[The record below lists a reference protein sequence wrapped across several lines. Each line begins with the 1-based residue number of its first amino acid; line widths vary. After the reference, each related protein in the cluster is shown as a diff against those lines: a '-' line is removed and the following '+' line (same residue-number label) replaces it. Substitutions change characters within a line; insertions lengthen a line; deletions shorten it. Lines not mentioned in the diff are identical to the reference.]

1 MIIILGDLLADYSLR
16 VPIISSHPKD
26 LHEVSYLELGP
37 GGATNVAIMAARF
50 GLEVGCMGEVGDDL
64 FGQVVI
70 DGLNREGIDTSNI
83 VVTAGAR
90 TPVANVLVDDRG
102 EPAYLGYPGSLELE
116 HVPATWHQSLQQAEA
131 LFVDGWAEHGGAPGL
146 ILESID
152 LARTAGVPIFFDP
165 GPGNPRVD
173 NSWHRE
179 ALATATVLMA
189 TEEEAIRLTG
199 EPNPVDSARA
209 LLELGPQLVI
219 VKRGPVGCLL
229 LTESS
234 LKIMVGFPVTLRDT
248 TGAGDGFAGAVI
260 YGYLRGLDLA
270 SLGDLANA
278 TGAAKVAKLGTGHNM
293 PTIEEINVILE
304 RFDRGSVR
312 LGYPN
317 RGTA

>member
-1 MIIILGDLLADYSLR
+1 M
-16 VPIISSHPKD
+16 V
-26 LHEVSYLELGP
+26 
-37 GGATNVAIMAARF
+37 
-50 GLEVGCMGEVGDDL
+50 
-64 FGQVVI
+64 
-70 DGLNREGIDTSNI
+70 
-83 VVTAGAR
+83 
-90 TPVANVLVDDRG
+90 
-102 EPAYLGYPGSLELE
+102 
-116 HVPATWHQSLQQAEA
+116 
-131 LFVDGWAEHGGAPGL
+131 
-146 ILESID
+146 
-152 LARTAGVPIFFDP
+152 
-165 GPGNPRVD
+165 
-173 NSWHRE
+173 
-179 ALATATVLMA
+179 
-189 TEEEAIRLTG
+189 TEEEANRLTG

-219 VKRGPVGCLL
+219 VKRGSAGCLL

-234 LKIMVGFPVTLRDT
+234 LEIMVGFPVTLRDT